1 MDSNHNFYI
10 ETPQSY
16 NKLCDKKKGE
26 LNDALFLL
34 NGNILKDFFSNKRK
48 IRAIC
53 DDQPDIRVEFI
64 ESDTNKTIG
73 LEMVKCYLDSRGLK
87 NKNYRNRPQINN
99 ALKDICEAAFHTL
112 VKDIKMFFLMQK
124 VTRVQAIFHHEII
137 TNGFNGSKQVKNE
150 IAKEFVMQLRK
161 CLMNQIQCPGRY
173 IQKIQISETGYMPA
187 NLCDRVEILSDM
199 MSIVLPIDSMQFDPI
214 ALKVKQKREK
224 LHGYKKMNKNQ
235 DVTEWWL
242 GISIPHDAY
251 LKVRDYKLPLS
262 ANLES
267 FENNGTLIT
276 ENYDRIFLIDRVY
289 DLVIPIY
296 QKEKM

>member
-1 MDSNHNFYI
+1 M
-10 ETPQSY
+10 
-16 NKLCDKKKGE
+16 
-26 LNDALFLL
+26 NDALFLL

-87 NKNYRNRPQINN
+87 NKNYRNRQQINN

-112 VKDIKMFFLMQK
+112 VKDNKMFFLMQK

-161 CLMNQIQCPGRY
+161 CLMNQIQYPGRY

-187 NLCDRVEILSDM
+187 NLEYLYHM
-199 MSIVLPIDSMQFDPI
+199 ML
-214 ALKVKQKREK
+214 
-224 LHGYKKMNKNQ
+224 
-235 DVTEWWL
+235 T
-242 GISIPHDAY
+242 
-251 LKVRDYKLPLS
+251 
-262 ANLES
+262 
-267 FENNGTLIT
+267 
-276 ENYDRIFLIDRVY
+276 
-289 DLVIPIY
+289 
-296 QKEKM
+296 

>member
-99 ALKDICEAAFHTL
+99 ALKDICEAAFLTL
-112 VKDIKMFFLMQK
+112 EKDNEMAFLMQK
-124 VTRVQAIFHHEII
+124 AKRIQAIFHHEII
-137 TNGFNGSKQVKNE
+137 TNGFNRCK
-150 IAKEFVMQLRK
+150 
-161 CLMNQIQCPGRY
+161 
-173 IQKIQISETGYMPA
+173 
-187 NLCDRVEILSDM
+187 
-199 MSIVLPIDSMQFDPI
+199 
-214 ALKVKQKREK
+214 
-224 LHGYKKMNKNQ
+224 
-235 DVTEWWL
+235 
-242 GISIPHDAY
+242 
-251 LKVRDYKLPLS
+251 
-262 ANLES
+262 
-267 FENNGTLIT
+267 
-276 ENYDRIFLIDRVY
+276 
-289 DLVIPIY
+289 
-296 QKEKM
+296 